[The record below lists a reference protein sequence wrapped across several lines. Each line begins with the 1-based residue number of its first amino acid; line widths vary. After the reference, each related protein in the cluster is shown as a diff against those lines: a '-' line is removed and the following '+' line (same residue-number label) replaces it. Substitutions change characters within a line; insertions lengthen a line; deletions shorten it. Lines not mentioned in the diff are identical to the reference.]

1 MALSEPRLSRI
12 EGRNT
17 LIVPTGSGLP
27 RKLDELLRQMSGF
40 GFTYAADIA
49 LAGTRTACTVLRDH
63 RLVRFREGRW
73 FARDGIRRG
82 EVLDLQL
89 RMCADCGAVQVRDV
103 SYDWLGGQKRPAS
116 GPPKRRDHVMD
127 WYSGKRPAGREYK

>member
-49 LAGTRTACTVLRDH
+49 LAGTRIRAPQGVSTLRIAWQAGFG
-63 RLVRFREGRW
+63 L
-73 FARDGIRRG
+73 
-82 EVLDLQL
+82 
-89 RMCADCGAVQVRDV
+89 
-103 SYDWLGGQKRPAS
+103 AS
-116 GPPKRRDHVMD
+116 RTSVK
-127 WYSGKRPAGREYK
+127 SLSLASK